1 MHIKSSQRL
10 VLTKDFCAAAG
21 CQGLEHRGILG
32 ETSQPA
38 LGGQP
43 CSVAFANFCGAD
55 ANFKR
60 LTRCHP
66 GELGKDGPNRLSVSR
81 PSRTL
86 YDGVFGTEMWGFLDI
101 SVAYGNTRREYFES
115 GISENLGPVCGHKC
129 QAALPSHSACCSK
142 SIVPFSLERM
152 DLDVP
157 LHDPCP
163 ALSFHLSIRCV
174 LVLNQDHPTPGDTSR
189 TASCGNGLPEAPLP
203 HCPSP
208 GPKPP
213 SSLASQLDLHLVS
226 DPFSMWQPELAS

>member
-1 MHIKSSQRL
+1 MPPRRAGKRWTKSPE
-10 VLTKDFCAAAG
+10 C
-21 CQGLEHRGILG
+21 E
-32 ETSQPA
+32 PA
-38 LGGQP
+38 LTYP
-43 CSVAFANFCGAD
+43 L
-55 ANFKR
+55 R
-60 LTRCHP
+60 L
-66 GELGKDGPNRLSVSR
+66 
-81 PSRTL
+81 
-86 YDGVFGTEMWGFLDI
+86 GVFGTEMWSFLDI